1 MCKKAEETVDHLLLH
16 CDVASFVW
24 NSLSLAVSVR
34 LGLCLDGLLTCL
46 HVGGH
51 LEDQG
56 VLLFGK

>member
-1 MCKKAEETVDHLLLH
+1 MCKKTEETVDHLLLH
-16 CDVASFVW
+16 CAW
-24 NSLSLAVSVR
+24 LLSCGILSSAVSGC

-51 LEDQG
+51 LVDQG